1 MARHLRQV
9 TEKNMKRI
17 LVPLVSALFIV
28 ACNNDAENENTA
40 DSAAGNPATVQPPS
54 EALPDTM
61 QLVNDSVVVPDT
73 NADADVK
80 ARVGNSDSIRRGGQK

>member
-1 MARHLRQV
+1 
-9 TEKNMKRI
+9 MKRI
-17 LVPLVSALFIV
+17 LLPLFVTIV
-28 ACNNDAENENTA
+28 VAACNNDADNDTSN
-40 DSAAGNPATVQPPS
+40 DSAAGNPSVVQPPS

-80 ARVGNSDSIRRGGQK
+80 ARVGNSDSVRRQRP